1 MRLLPLLL
9 GASQAA
15 SCPSYCQTCQS
26 GHADCS
32 NSGLSWVEHGVETQ
46 YSIFISEIN
55 ADDFDDDLTSIDL
68 SGNQFESVPRQ
79 LRRMDNLE
87 EINLSGNP
95 IKYIDG

>member
-1 MRLLPLLL
+1 MPTAPIMDYREF
-9 GASQAA
+9 
-15 SCPSYCQTCQS
+15 
-26 GHADCS
+26 D
-32 NSGLSWVEHGVETQ
+32 HGVEPT

-79 LRRMDNLE
+79 LRRMDSLE
-87 EINLSGNP
+87 EINLSDNP